1 MSVCVRIRGKRH
13 YLCLGDLDREIFL
26 TNRSITPP
34 VFGSTDFL
42 ETFVNNEEPSWV
54 MVEHVQG
61 KTHFDGVETETPI
74 THNFYME
81 YDEEVDTNQS
91 EWWILFES
99 RYFDILRI
107 IDLDERHEWLKLICV
122 ERGDITKLAAHA

>member
-13 YLCLGDLDREIFL
+13 YLCLGDLDREIYL

-42 ETFVNNEEPSWV
+42 ETFVDNSETTWTLI
-54 MVEHVQG
+54 EHVEG

-74 THNFYME
+74 THHFFIE
-81 YDEEVDTNQS
+81 YDEAIDDDQS
-91 EWWILFES
+91 EWWILFEGK
-99 RYFDILRI
+99 YFDILRM
-107 IDLDERHEWLKLICV
+107 IDLDLRHEWIKLICV
-122 ERGDITKLAAHA
+122 ERGTITKLATHA